1 MFFESQIIAAFPSWR
16 SGQQGAASLPTA
28 GMLLIVGGKGGDN
41 PKGWKL
47 GQGVGMEMDLHRS
60 GTVLKIGL
68 LASVVDLEE

>member
-41 PKGWKL
+41 PKG
-47 GQGVGMEMDLHRS
+47 
-60 GTVLKIGL
+60 
-68 LASVVDLEE
+68 